1 MADVEQFMVVTGA
14 DEQTAK
20 EFLQGANGDVE
31 AAVNLFFV
39 SSGAAEE
46 EVPELEAPAPLTTST
61 GGAGPSISTGAT
73 LAFLYLSTCSAE
85 EYMHR
90 RIGSDARV
98 RLYCVRLCVSF

>member
-1 MADVEQFMVVTGA
+1 MVVTGA

-61 GGAGPSISTGAT
+61 GGAGPSISTGTA
-73 LAFLYLSTCSAE
+73 LALFVPLNMLRPRMFAQKN
-85 EYMHR
+85 R
-90 RIGSDARV
+90 K
-98 RLYCVRLCVSF
+98 